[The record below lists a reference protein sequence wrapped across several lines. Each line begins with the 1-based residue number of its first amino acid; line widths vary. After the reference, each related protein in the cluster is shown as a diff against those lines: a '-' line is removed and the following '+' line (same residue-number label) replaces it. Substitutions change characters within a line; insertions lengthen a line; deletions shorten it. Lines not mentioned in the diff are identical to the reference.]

1 MWRMM
6 LSIGM
11 MFGGMAFSAFAVII
25 IFLIVP
31 SLWEAIFGPTG
42 AVFAALVALGLAIW
56 ISGKLMGLGDRLNG
70 MRESR
75 RADDAEAAP
84 AVADVPADWHEYTAE
99 IVRNKRWAFYRRT
112 RQFDRLAELE
122 AESKK
127 R

>member
-1 MWRMM
+1 MWRIL

-31 SLWEAIFGPTG
+31 TMWEALFGPTG
-42 AVFAALVALGLAIW
+42 AVFAALAALGLAIW
-56 ISGKLMGLGDRLNG
+56 AASKMMGLGDRLSG

-75 RADDAEAAP
+75 RTSEAEVAAALP
-84 AVADVPADWHEYTAE
+84 DVPADWHEYTAE

-122 AESKK
+122 AESRK